1 MMKADIV
8 PTLPTEVIL
17 HGRELTSAEVL
28 AVARHYAPVSLG
40 AESLMRINAAR
51 QVIDRLADEGQTVYG
66 VTTGFGHLSRV
77 RIPHEQLTNLQHNL
91 LRSHGFF
98 KHFSPDRGQ
107 WRFAR
112 FDLFTQA
119 IPALGVV
126 GMFDKASELVVGNN
140 RSKSYRVFPLSS

>member
-17 HGRELTSAEVL
+17 HGRELASAEVL

-40 AESLMRINAAR
+40 VESLMRINAAR

-77 RIPHEQLTNLQHNL
+77 RIPHEQLTTCSIICCAAMASSSIS
-91 LRSHGFF
+91 RRTEASGASPASI
-98 KHFSPDRGQ
+98 FSPRPFQSWAFG
-107 WRFAR
+107 
-112 FDLFTQA
+112 
-119 IPALGVV
+119 
-126 GMFDKASELVVGNN
+126 GNV
-140 RSKSYRVFPLSS
+140 R